1 MQRSLADS
9 RVKFRHLQCFL
20 AVAQFGGVQKA
31 AERLAITQPAV
42 SKTVAELEAILGV
55 RLFERGRHGAVP
67 TREGQ
72 LFMPHASACVS
83 ALRQGVD
90 LLARAEGTTAAT
102 LDFGILPTVAAALVP
117 SALRLFSAQW
127 PRVIV
132 RLATGANTDLLE
144 KLKAGTIEFAV
155 GRLADPER
163 MVGLSFEQLFS
174 EPLIAVVR
182 AGHPIA
188 SSAGLPVALLEQY
201 PVVLPPP
208 GTLIRQSADS
218 LLTAWGVP
226 PLSAF
231 IEVLSVSMGR
241 ALALENDAVWF
252 VPLSAVEYELAH
264 RMLVRLPLPFA
275 GTDEPVGLIRR
286 SDTQPSAAGRALIES
301 MRHVALQRMTTVGA
315 VATAPKA
322 GSNASV
328 NGSVGASANASPGR
342 QNGTTG
348 STTAVTTGATTA
360 STTRSRPASRTRS
373 SAAPGD
379 TPKRRR
385 KAG

>member
-20 AVAQFGGVQKA
+20 AVAQLGGVQKA
-31 AERLAITQPAV
+31 AESLSITQPAV

-55 RLFERGRHGAVP
+55 KLFERGRHGAVP

-90 LLARAEGTTAAT
+90 LLARAEGVASAT
-102 LDFGILPTVAAALVP
+102 LEIGILPTVA
-117 SALRLFSAQW
+117 SALIPSVLKRFAVEW

-132 RLATGANTDLLE
+132 RLATGSNAELLE
-144 KLKAGTIEFAV
+144 RLKAGSIEFAI

-163 MVGLSFEQLFS
+163 MIGLSFEQLFS

-182 AGHPIA
+182 AGHPLE
-188 SSAGLPVALLEQY
+188 SSAGLPVALLEGFT
-201 PVVLPPP
+201 VVVPPF

-218 LLTAWGVP
+218 LLAAWGVP

-231 IEVLSVSMGR
+231 VEVLSVSIGR

-252 VPLSAVEYELAH
+252 VPQSAVEYELAH
-264 RMLVRLPLPFA
+264 GMLARLPLPFA

-286 SDTQPSAAGRALIES
+286 SDTQPSPVAHAWIDALRVVARQRMATAAAGQADMPR
-301 MRHVALQRMTTVGA
+301 
-315 VATAPKA
+315 
-322 GSNASV
+322 
-328 NGSVGASANASPGR
+328 
-342 QNGTTG
+342 
-348 STTAVTTGATTA
+348 
-360 STTRSRPASRTRS
+360 
-373 SAAPGD
+373 
-379 TPKRRR
+379 RRR
-385 KAG
+385 KGR

>member
-20 AVAQFGGVQKA
+20 AVAQLGGVQKA
-31 AERLAITQPAV
+31 AESLSITQPAV
-42 SKTVAELEAILGV
+42 SKTVAELEEILGV

-67 TREGQ
+67 TPAGQ

-90 LLARAEGTTAAT
+90 LLARAEGAAAAT
-102 LDFGILPTVAAALVP
+102 LEIGILPTVASVLVP
-117 SALRLFSAQW
+117 PALKLFAVRW

-132 RLATGANTDLLE
+132 RLATGANAELLE
-144 KLKAGTIEFAV
+144 RLKTGAIEFAV

-182 AGHPIA
+182 NGHPLA
-188 SSAGLPVALLEQY
+188 SGAGLSAALLEGY
-201 PVVLPPP
+201 TVVVPPF
-208 GTLIRQSADS
+208 GTLIRQSADN
-218 LLTAWGVP
+218 LLAAWGVP

-231 IEVLSVSMGR
+231 VEVLSVSTGR

-252 VPLSAVEYELAH
+252 VPQSAVEYELAH
-264 RMLVRLPLPFA
+264 GMLVRLPLPFA

-286 SDTQPSAAGRALIES
+286 SDTQPSAVGRALIDAL
-301 MRHVALQRMTTVGA
+301 RTVAHQRMTAAAAATVA
-315 VATAPKA
+315 LTREKAP
-322 GSNASV
+322 
-328 NGSVGASANASPGR
+328 
-342 QNGTTG
+342 
-348 STTAVTTGATTA
+348 
-360 STTRSRPASRTRS
+360 
-373 SAAPGD
+373 
-379 TPKRRR
+379 RRR
-385 KAG
+385 QKSR